1 MITYVKT
8 IYKSWLH
15 ILCASNV
22 QSKNQTME
30 TPFSLESKMIK
41 FLGINLIEI
50 QDLYTENFKVWK
62 VKI

>member
-1 MITYVKT
+1 MITYIKT
-8 IYKSWLH
+8 IYKSLLH

-41 FLGINLIEI
+41 FLGINLTEI
-50 QDLYTENFKVWK
+50 QDLYTENF
-62 VKI
+62 